1 MANLLSLTQTSS
13 LLGREMHTSI
23 DKRMP
28 AQTITVD
35 EIVSLD
41 FGYITAKCRKYS
53 CCDTPSFDFH
63 TLSIT
68 GSILLVYMEYIFAV
82 SESSQ
87 LLYS

>member
-1 MANLLSLTQTSS
+1 
-13 LLGREMHTSI
+13 MHTSI

-35 EIVSLD
+35 EIVPLD

-68 GSILLVYMEYIFAV
+68 GSILLVWNTFLLCLNQV
-82 SESSQ
+82 SCCI
-87 LLYS
+87 LRDGLKRATDTNHKFL